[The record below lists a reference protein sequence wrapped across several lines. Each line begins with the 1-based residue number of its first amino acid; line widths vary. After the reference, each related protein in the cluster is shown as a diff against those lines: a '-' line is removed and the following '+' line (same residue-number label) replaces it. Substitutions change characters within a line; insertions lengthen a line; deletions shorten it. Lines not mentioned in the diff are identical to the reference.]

1 MEENGLISAI
11 FEAIPEE
18 ETVFVMDSCE
28 KAAEAIYKY
37 SNSAYGLIDYVINQ
51 KAALDLNLNGFMDT
65 LQDSETKDLINGLIT
80 KLN

>member
-37 SNSAYGLIDYVINQ
+37 SLRFNASMPSNTLFQQ
-51 KAALDLNLNGFMDT
+51 KAPSVFY
-65 LQDSETKDLINGLIT
+65 
-80 KLN
+80 